1 MAATTL
7 VTAPRPPVI
16 HLSPRASTLVIRA
29 GLLAG
34 LAVAWE
40 ALSWSRLL
48 IREVTPPLEAI
59 ATAIVKLLSTGTFY
73 VNAGVSVVEVL
84 ASLAIGSALGVATGI
99 VLGASPFLSRA
110 YEPFVY
116 YLAPTPRIILF
127 PVTIMWF
134 GLGMPSK
141 IALGA
146 VSAFFAVALSTAA
159 GMRRIDPVLVRVGVS
174 FRLSRLDMARKIY
187 MPAMRMPIVTGI
199 QLGFSGAFLAVLLAE
214 TKLSNQGLGYVIME
228 VYARFD
234 MPALYGVLLI
244 AFALAGAANQLL
256 GRLAR
261 R

>member
-1 MAATTL
+1 MVATTL
-7 VTAPRPPVI
+7 VAAPRPGI
-16 HLSPRASTLVIRA
+16 LHLSPRASTLAIRA

-40 ALSWSRLL
+40 ALSWSGLL

-59 ATAIVKLLSTGTFY
+59 AAAIVKLLSTGTFY
-73 VNAGVSVVEVL
+73 GNAGVSVVEVL

-110 YEPFVY
+110 YEPFIY

-146 VSAFFAVALSTAA
+146 VSAFFTVALSTAA
-159 GMRRIDPVLVRVGVS
+159 GMRRIDPVLIRVGVS

-187 MPAMRMPIVTGI
+187 LPAMRVPIVTGI

-214 TKLSNQGLGYVIME
+214 TKLSNQGLGYVIMQ

-244 AFALAGAANQLL
+244 AFALAGAANQML

>member
-1 MAATTL
+1 MVATTL
-7 VTAPRPPVI
+7 VARPRPTKFQ
-16 HLSPRASTLVIRA
+16 LSPRAWTLTIRA

-34 LAVAWE
+34 LAIMWE
-40 ALSWSRLL
+40 VLSWSGLL
-48 IREVTPPLEAI
+48 LRDVTPPLEAI
-59 ATAIVKLLSTGTFY
+59 AAAVARLLSTGTFY
-73 VNAGVSVVEVL
+73 VNAGVSIIEVL
-84 ASLAIGSALGVATGI
+84 LSLAIGSVLGVALGI
-99 VLGASPFLSRA
+99 VLGASRFLSRA

-116 YLAPTPRIILF
+116 FLAPTPRIILF

-146 VSAFFAVALSTAA
+146 ISAFFTVALSTAA

-187 MPAMRMPIVTGI
+187 LPAMRVPIVTGI

>member
-1 MAATTL
+1 MVATTL
-7 VTAPRPPVI
+7 VTVPRRAAFR
-16 HLSPRASTLVIRA
+16 LSPRVTTLAIRV
-29 GLLAG
+29 GLVAL

-40 ALSWSRLL
+40 ALSWSGLL
-48 IREVTPPLEAI
+48 IRDVTPPLEAI
-59 ATAIVKLLSTGTFY
+59 VAAIVTLLSTASFY
-73 VNAGVSVVEVL
+73 GNAGVSIIEVL
-84 ASLAIGSALGVATGI
+84 ASLAIGSVLGVATGM
-99 VLGASPFLSRA
+99 VLGSSLFLSRA
-110 YEPFVY
+110 YEPIVY

-146 VSAFFAVALSTAA
+146 VSAFFTVALSTAA

-174 FRLSRLDMARKIY
+174 FRLSPPQMARKIY
-187 MPAMRMPIVTGI
+187 LPAMRFPIVTGI